1 MTGYVKISKAD
12 LKVKELEIYRG
23 IYCSL
28 CNALGRNY
36 SVFARLLLSYDFA
49 FATMLKLALSTSSC
63 TFNQKRCPLNP
74 AHKCY
79 FCESREEINFCS
91 HAIIIIAYYKIIDN
105 LKDKEIGKKLLCF
118 LLKPIISLWHKKAV
132 KNAPE
137 VESIVKECMLKQA
150 EIEARGAGID
160 EAADQ
165 SAIAL
170 GKIFS
175 YDAEENKEQLYKLGY
190 YTGRF
195 VYILDA
201 VDDLPKDLKNGNFN
215 PFAKNYNSLKTKEE
229 KAEFALYAE
238 GVLNMTQS
246 ALLNA
251 KDMLKLERFG
261 NITENVLFKGLDQS
275 AAKVLEKYKPEEK
288 NEKSFTVK

>member
-49 FATMLKLALSTSSC
+49 FAAMLKIALSPSSC

-105 LKDKEIGKKLLCF
+105 LKDKEISKKLLCF

-137 VESIVKECMLKQA
+137 
-150 EIEARGAGID
+150 IEARGAGID

-175 YDAEENKEQLYKLGY
+175 LNAEEDAEALYKLGY

-215 PFAKNYNSLKTKEE
+215 PFAKKYNSVKTEKE

-251 KDMLKLERFG
+251 KDMLKLKRFG